1 MIYTEVLMTIDIR
14 RSLCYYKN
22 VMNAHPNVPMVQ
34 NQEKSELEKFT
45 LFYEH
50 TPDTRPKTRQTNGK

>member
-1 MIYTEVLMTIDIR
+1 MDKHQL
-14 RSLCYYKN
+14 
-22 VMNAHPNVPMVQ
+22 VPMVQ

-50 TPDTRPKTRQTNGK
+50 TTDNRPKNRVKK

>member
-1 MIYTEVLMTIDIR
+1 
-14 RSLCYYKN
+14 
-22 VMNAHPNVPMVQ
+22 MNKHNLVPMVQ

-50 TPDTRPKTRQTNGK
+50 TSDNRPKTGTKSK

>member
-1 MIYTEVLMTIDIR
+1 
-14 RSLCYYKN
+14 
-22 VMNAHPNVPMVQ
+22 MNKRPLVPMVQ

-50 TPDTRPKTRQTNGK
+50 TTDNRSDRRAKAK